1 VKSTVKLTSLA
12 VVVAVSLLC
21 ATFAYA
27 QRGRGAQ
34 PAGPPQTARQAAPI
48 DLTGY
53 WVSLIV
59 DEWRFRV
66 TPQKGDIVY
75 LPLNAQARQ
84 IANAWDPDKDQAD
97 GNACKAYGAVGI
109 MQRPGRLHIT
119 WDGDQALKIET
130 DAGTQ
135 TRALRFGPAPAQP
148 GEPSLQGYSA
158 AVWQVNGRPLID
170 TGGTGFGGRNLPAP
184 QASLMA
190 LLAQGIVGGQMAWPL
205 IIVGMLLGVG
215 LILMQVRSPM
225 LVSVGMYLPLETTFA
240 IFVGGVLKGVV
251 DRWNSRLQ
259 HNAAQK
265 ARVENNGLLLAS
277 VLIAGE
283 SLIGLLFAALAFAD
297 IKLSVIFERPSFL
310 TSLGMLALIAWI
322 LIRIPLKNAGRP
334 DEPPPPSAV
343 M

>member
-21 ATFAYA
+21 PTLAYA

-97 GNACKAYGAVGI
+97 GNACKAYGAVGV

-170 TGGTGFGGRNLPAP
+170 TGGTGFVPINRV
-184 QASLMA
+184 
-190 LLAQGIVGGQMAWPL
+190 QGATRGGQLKVTTKNLKPGYLRKNGVPYSEKAVLTEYYTVLPGQQNDSYIAL
-205 IIVGMLLGVG
+205 TAMLDD
-215 LILMQVRSPM
+215 PT
-225 LVSVGMYLPLETTFA
+225 YLTGQFIRTYTFKK
-240 IFVGGVLKGVV
+240 V
-251 DRWNSRLQ
+251 
-259 HNAAQK
+259 
-265 ARVENNGLLLAS
+265 
-277 VLIAGE
+277 
-283 SLIGLLFAALAFAD
+283 
-297 IKLSVIFERPSFL
+297 
-310 TSLGMLALIAWI
+310 
-322 LIRIPLKNAGRP
+322 P
-334 DEPPPPSAV
+334 DQTGWDPTPCWTK
-343 M
+343 